1 MEDLKDLLKQL
12 GDTKQTEI
20 AMKKSIVQ
28 YFQNKNRTQA
38 ETLKK
43 LNLALEAWDKKTVTI
58 GCVKHHWKQSK
69 Q

>member
-20 AMKKSIVQ
+20 AVKKSIVQ

-58 GCVKHHWKQSK
+58 GCVKHHWK
-69 Q
+69 